1 MTLLAK
7 ELMQKKV
14 RSQFLDPN
22 FDIFTSLISP
32 PCPSYTAFTKWRI
45 QGHVKNQGILYY
57 NEMRLVRWS

>member
-32 PCPSYTAFTKWRI
+32 PALLTQPSRNGGFKA
-45 QGHVKNQGILYY
+45 
-57 NEMRLVRWS
+57 M